1 MKKIL
6 VAAYLT
12 FSITAFAQK
21 NITVDE
27 APRPMSK
34 DTQFSYLV
42 EIPQAKVKQVEKDWL
57 KYISIKSKGKATVV
71 NGENLQT
78 EAVYKNISPNP
89 FNVYSKLVETTDG
102 VNLTVWLTDNNAA
115 FISKTPNSIEDLAV
129 QKYVRDFAVQEYK
142 LAVEEELKME
152 RNKLND
158 IEKQQASLI
167 KDEEKSNKKINDNLR
182 AIAKA
187 KDKIVTTQSDIDA
200 ASVKIE
206 NQKKMVDKT
215 AADANAT
222 KGAKKTLNDLE
233 KDKVKSQK
241 NTDGDAKDIES
252 WEKEIR
258 EEQRNIADGKQKQGL
273 KLSDI
278 DAQKQ
283 IVYGV
288 QTKLSN
294 IK

>member
-206 NQKKMVDKT
+206 NQKTMVDKT

>member
-1 MKKIL
+1 
-6 VAAYLT
+6 
-12 FSITAFAQK
+12 
-21 NITVDE
+21 
-27 APRPMSK
+27 
-34 DTQFSYLV
+34 
-42 EIPQAKVKQVEKDWL
+42 
-57 KYISIKSKGKATVV
+57 
-71 NGENLQT
+71 
-78 EAVYKNISPNP
+78 
-89 FNVYSKLVETTDG
+89 
-102 VNLTVWLTDNNAA
+102 VWLTDNNAA

>member
-34 DTQFSYLV
+34 DSQFSYLV

-182 AIAKA
+182 GIAKA

>member
-1 MKKIL
+1 
-6 VAAYLT
+6 
-12 FSITAFAQK
+12 
-21 NITVDE
+21 
-27 APRPMSK
+27 
-34 DTQFSYLV
+34 
-42 EIPQAKVKQVEKDWL
+42 
-57 KYISIKSKGKATVV
+57 
-71 NGENLQT
+71 
-78 EAVYKNISPNP
+78 
-89 FNVYSKLVETTDG
+89 
-102 VNLTVWLTDNNAA
+102 
-115 FISKTPNSIEDLAV
+115 
-129 QKYVRDFAVQEYK
+129 
-142 LAVEEELKME
+142 
-152 RNKLND
+152 
-158 IEKQQASLI
+158 
-167 KDEEKSNKKINDNLR
+167 
-182 AIAKA
+182 
-187 KDKIVTTQSDIDA
+187 
-200 ASVKIE
+200 
-206 NQKKMVDKT
+206 MVDKT

>member
-142 LAVEEELKME
+142 LAVQDELETE
-152 RNKLND
+152 RKKLNEM
-158 IEKQQASLI
+158 EKQQAGFI
-167 KDEEKSNKKINDNLR
+167 KDEEKSNKNMNDNKR
-182 AIAKA
+182 SIEKA
-187 KDKIVTTQSDIDA
+187 NDKIVTNHSDIDA
-200 ASVKIE
+200 TSVKIE
-206 NQKKMVDKT
+206 NQKMMVDKT

-233 KDKVKSQK
+233 KDKGKSQRNHDN
-241 NTDGDAKDIES
+241 NTKDIEG
-252 WEKEIR
+252 WEKDTR
-258 EEQRNIADGKQKQGL
+258 EEQRNIAEGKQKQGM

-283 IVYGV
+283 VVYQV